1 MFCPKCGSEYR
12 SGFQECTDCGVRLVE
27 HLPVPPKR
35 RHPDIHLVTVYASGD
50 PALIAL
56 ARSLLE
62 SAGIPFMTQGEGVQ
76 DFFGWGRAPAN
87 FNIITGPV
95 QFQVDEKDAVEARAV
110 LADLHETSG
119 DSIETDSQT
128 EDDR

>member
-12 SGFQECTDCGVRLVE
+12 PGFQECTDCGVRLVE
-27 HLPVPPKR
+27 HLPAPPKR
-35 RHPDIHLVTVYASGD
+35 RHPDIHLVKVYESGD

-62 SAGIPFMTQGEGVQ
+62 SAGIPFLTQGEGIQ

-87 FNIITGPV
+87 FNIVTGPV
-95 QFQVDEKDAVEARAV
+95 QFQVDEKDAGEAHTL
-110 LADLHETSG
+110 LADLHETSD
-119 DSIETDSQT
+119 DSIEIDSQR